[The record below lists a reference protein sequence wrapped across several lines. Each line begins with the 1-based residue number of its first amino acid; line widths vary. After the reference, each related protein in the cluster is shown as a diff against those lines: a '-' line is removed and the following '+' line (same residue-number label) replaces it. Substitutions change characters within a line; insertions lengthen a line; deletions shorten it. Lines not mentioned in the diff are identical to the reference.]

1 MEKASRTRIADYC
14 FLSFFAVLPFLDIF
28 APIVLVLVLFTGLF
42 FKSQS
47 NFISIIKNNKGLFLL
62 MSFFILGL
70 ISLSYTSDISKSL
83 ERLSK
88 MMAYIV
94 VPIAFVTINPSSEL
108 LRKAIRVF
116 IYALIVFCCFSLLRL
131 GYFLLVDYEI
141 SHWYNFVQDSM
152 YHKYMP
158 EDAMYLNTGLVFVL
172 FGTFNKN
179 FKLLVSFLFLT
190 VIVLFGVRLGLF
202 VFMLILFIYFL
213 RNIKDLL
220 NVKTLVIALLGV
232 VASVVLIQQS
242 RYANDKFF
250 DTLQKLGFNTGEQV
264 SEVGENY
271 HDISLREKLWS
282 SATEVISKN
291 PILGHGVGDE
301 KNELTKIYIEKGYDI
316 GRFNAHNQYLSS
328 MIQFGLIG
336 LGLLFLLFGYL
347 FRLSKQRKNIQ
358 LFLITIIMI
367 ISMITESYLELQQGV
382 FYFCTFVTLFVFQKA
397 NNRPIEN

>member
-1 MEKASRTRIADYC
+1 MKKVLRTRIPDYC

-28 APIVLVLVLFTGLF
+28 APIVLGLTLFIGLF
-42 FKSQS
+42 LKSQS
-47 NFISIIKNNKGLFLL
+47 SFISIIKKNKGLLLL
-62 MSFFILGL
+62 MLFFVLAV
-70 ISLSYTSDISKSL
+70 ISLSYTSDFEKSM

-88 MMAYIV
+88 MAAYIV
-94 VPIAFVTINPSSEL
+94 VPLAFVSINPSSEL

-116 IYALIVFCCFSLLRL
+116 IYALIAFCSFSLLRL
-131 GYFLLVDYEI
+131 GYHLLVDYEI

-172 FGTFNKN
+172 FGSFQKN

-202 VFMLILFIYFL
+202 IFILIATIYFL
-213 RNIKDLL
+213 QNFKELL
-220 NVKTLVIALLGV
+220 KLKTLLIIVFGVI
-232 VASVVLIQQS
+232 ASVVLIQQS

-250 DTLQKLGFNTGEQV
+250 DTLQKLGLNTGEQV

-282 SATEVISKN
+282 SALEVIAES
-291 PILGHGVGDE
+291 PIYGHGVGDE
-301 KNELTKIYIEKGYDI
+301 KNELARVYSQKRYEL
-316 GRFNAHNQYLSS
+316 GRYNAHNQYLSS
-328 MIQFGLIG
+328 MIQFGV
-336 LGLLFLLFGYL
+336 LGLALLILLFGYL
-347 FRLSKQRKNIQ
+347 FRLSFQTKSIQ
-358 LFLITIIMI
+358 IFLVALIMI